1 MSSSGA
7 GMTGDVVIV
16 GASVAGVRTAEALRR
31 RGFGGRITLIGAEPH
46 LPYDRPPL
54 SKAFLT
60 GQAAEGDLVLLDGE
74 RLDRLDLELRLGPRA
89 GAVDVSAPP
98 GRLAPGRA
106 GALRAVLVAPRP
118 PPPPPPAPRRS

>member
-74 RLDRLDLELRLGPRA
+74 RLDRLDLELRLRQRA
-89 GAVDVSAPP
+89 VAVHVSAPQVP
-98 GRLAPGRA
+98 LG
-106 GALRAVLVAPRP
+106 PRQP
-118 PPPPPPAPRRS
+118 PPLPPGAVPPLPL